1 MLISFRACRLVGE
14 NWQLLCGTFE
24 GQLSFL
30 VCLFLKRE
38 AWTKLGSSLWKHR
51 GMPRSFFYLG
61 AKGGSTK
68 RLEANASMCLISA
81 CAFYSLLLM
90 KYLCHYSVQYWKLV
104 VSVERC
110 SSCTFL
116 PGFVFL
122 PDQILPS
129 RNPALLNVWNGWN
142 GIDECNINCTLWGL
156 FIFQCYNKKLSLFLS
171 YVWV

>member
-1 MLISFRACRLVGE
+1 MLISFRACRLVGK

-24 GQLSFL
+24 GQLSYL
-30 VCLFLKRE
+30 VCLLKKRSLDKVRLLTVK
-38 AWTKLGSSLWKHR
+38 TKRDAEVL
-51 GMPRSFFYLG
+51 FYLG
-61 AKGGSTK
+61 ATGGSTK

-90 KYLCHYSVQYWKLV
+90 KCLCHYSVQYWKLV

-110 SSCTFL
+110 SPCTFL

-129 RNPALLNVWNGWN
+129 RNPALLNIWNGWN